1 MHNFKVGDKVKLK
14 PGRTGYAVDRSKQ
27 SWVIVDSLPTALELD
42 TKTLSIHSKYVTNYD
57 NDFELVGDVPMF
69 DMHTNSWF
77 IKIANEEEYNAA
89 EAWLAKV
96 YGRNLGMR
104 MPSGL
109 VALTNCSGSTLA
121 KGVYWVRNG
130 DHIRNAKEIKL
141 TFERA
146 CSVSDVVW
154 PEDTNAEAKRLL
166 VELQA
171 QSAELQEKAENLQKT
186 MK

>member
-42 TKTLSIHSKYVTNYD
+42 TKTLSIHSKYVTNYA

-69 DMHTNSWF
+69 DMYTNSWF

-89 EAWLAKV
+89 EA
-96 YGRNLGMR
+96 
-104 MPSGL
+104 
-109 VALTNCSGSTLA
+109 
-121 KGVYWVRNG
+121 
-130 DHIRNAKEIKL
+130 
-141 TFERA
+141 

-154 PEDTNAEAKRLL
+154 PADTNAEAKRLL
-166 VELQA
+166 GELQS
-171 QSAELQEKAENLQKT
+171 QIAELQEKAENLQKT

>member
-1 MHNFKVGDKVKLK
+1 MHNLKVGDKVKLK
-14 PGRTGYAVDRSKQ
+14 PGRYGYAVGRYEQ
-27 SWVIVDSLPTALELD
+27 SWIITDSLPGVNELD
-42 TKTLSIHSKYVTNYD
+42 TKTLSIHSKYFTLYA
-57 NDFELVGDVPMF
+57 NDFELVGDVSMF

-96 YGRNLGMR
+96 YGRNLGIR

-109 VALTNCSGSTLA
+109 VAITNCTGSTLA
-121 KGVYWVRNG
+121 KGVYWARNS

-166 VELQA
+166 VELQS
-171 QSAELQEKAENLQKT
+171 QIAELQEKAENLQKT